1 MLIEFNK
8 RTTDKVDCPA
18 FPPMTMSGLLSALF
32 LLIIQGSL
40 AQHVRV
46 EPEVVSFP
54 GQTVTLRCQFPN
66 PGDTQLTQVSWIFER
81 TDTERTNIAVFH
93 PNFGVNYPSTSPVS
107 GRVAF
112 VSKPPTLDNPSIQ
125 IKDVKMTDEGRYICE
140 YATYPS
146 GNEQG
151 VSSLV
156 MLAKPKNM
164 ATTVTVSAGKT
175 PVIVARCE
183 SSNGRPAATIT
194 WSTALNGNVTTPLK
208 TDNPDNTVSI
218 QSVYMLA
225 PQPEDN
231 GKDIS
236 CIVSH
241 RTMAQPET
249 FPMKLVVEYPPVVQ
263 IKGYNNNWYKGQ
275 TSAHLTCHADGNP
288 VPTTVTWKTLS
299 GLMPETVQVRENRLA
314 VQQVDDTINT
324 TFICE
329 VKNSLGY
336 GRDQVTVFVRE
347 QAPPNSNAGVI
358 VGVIF
363 ACLLAILLLGGLT
376 YCLVSHNRRQQHG
389 YRGTGKPSG
398 TPYDSFTRL
407 FGSGKSSKNGTG
419 NNGNNNTPIYRGE
432 VVHNEKTAN
441 PGMHPG
447 GVALLETTHT
457 HTAEDIL
464 LSREMDEVER
474 KKFDELEE
482 EDERYDHFSGG
493 GPILQLRPHDDDIDD
508 DMESQRDGSVIS
520 RTAVYV

>member
-1 MLIEFNK
+1 MN
-8 RTTDKVDCPA
+8 
-18 FPPMTMSGLLSALF
+18 MSGLLSALI
-32 LLIIQGSL
+32 LLVIQGAL
-40 AQHVRV
+40 AQRVRV
-46 EPEVVSFP
+46 EPEVVSYP
-54 GQTVTLRCQFPN
+54 GQTVTMRCQFPN
-66 PGDTQLTQVSWIFER
+66 PGETQLTQVSWIFER

-93 PNFGVNYPSTSPVS
+93 PNFGVNYPTKSPVA
-107 GRVAF
+107 GRVRF
-112 VSKPPTLDNPSIQ
+112 ISDPPTLDNPSIQ
-125 IKDVKMTDEGRYICE
+125 ISNVKMTDEGRYICE

-164 ATTVTVSAGKT
+164 ATPVTVTAGQS

-183 SSNGRPAATIT
+183 SSNGRPAATIS
-194 WSTALNGNVTTPLK
+194 WSTTLNGNETTPIM
-208 TDNPDNTVSI
+208 TENPDNTVSV

-225 PQPEDN
+225 PQPSDN

-236 CIVSH
+236 CMVSH
-241 RTMAQPET
+241 RTMPQTET
-249 FPMKLVVEYPPVVQ
+249 FPMKLVVEYPPRVQ
-263 IKGYNNNWYKGQ
+263 IKGYDNNWYRGR
-275 TSAHLTCHADGNP
+275 TSALLTCQADGNP
-288 VPTTVTWKTLS
+288 IPTTVTWKTLS
-299 GLMPETVQVRENRLA
+299 GLMPETVQVQDNKLI
-314 VQQVDDTINT
+314 VQKVDDTINT

-336 GRDQVTVFVRE
+336 GKDQVTVFVRE
-347 QAPPNSNAGVI
+347 QPPPPSNAGVI
-358 VGVIF
+358 AGVIF
-363 ACLLAILLLGGLT
+363 ACILAVILLGVLI
-376 YCLVSHNRRQQHG
+376 YFLVFHNRRQQHG
-389 YRGTGKPSG
+389 YRGTGKPAG
-398 TPYDSFTRL
+398 APYDSFTRL

-432 VVHNEKTAN
+432 VGLNEKTAN
-441 PGMHPG
+441 QGMHPG

-482 EDERYDHFSGG
+482 EDERYDHFGGG
-493 GPILQLRPHDDDIDD
+493 GPILQLRPHDDDLDD